1 MALTPESDTMYRL
14 IALLLI
20 AFAVAGCNTVEGMG
34 KDISKGGDAVQD
46 AAQSVK
52 KKM

>member
-1 MALTPESDTMYRL
+1 MLKL
-14 IALLLI
+14 ITFLLI
-20 AFAVAGCNTVEGMG
+20 AVAVGGCNTVEGMG
-34 KDISKGGDAVQD
+34 KDISKAGDAVQG

>member
-1 MALTPESDTMYRL
+1 MYRL
-14 IALLLI
+14 IALILMACAI
-20 AFAVAGCNTVEGMG
+20 AGCNTVEGMG

-46 AAQSVK
+46 AAQNVK